1 MLCWQVFPSFVN
13 GVNKY
18 AFPLFVNVIKMFC
31 RDFTKKALLKKKTHN
46 TFFLK
51 PWDLYLEQY
60 NVSDFREDTLF
71 NITF

>member
-18 AFPLFVNVIKMFC
+18 AFPLFVNVSKMFC
-31 RDFTKKALLKKKTHN
+31 RDFTKKAPFKKKKS
-46 TFFLK
+46 FLK